1 MWGQTK
7 VLYSFSD
14 KNGERKKVRGEEQV
28 KILPCLSG
36 VELGIYRMPLGD
48 TIVSVCFKVYS
59 EENTAEVIVRNVG
72 NFVPQNMHCNNRLS
86 QDSTEAGSAFLL
98 ESTDLES

>member
-1 MWGQTK
+1 M
-7 VLYSFSD
+7 
-14 KNGERKKVRGEEQV
+14 
-28 KILPCLSG
+28 
-36 VELGIYRMPLGD
+36 
-48 TIVSVCFKVYS
+48 SVCFKVYS